1 MRVTRGL
8 SLDATPRLIDAAPV
22 ALTIGNF
29 DGVHR
34 AHLAMLERTVDAAA
48 DLDLTPAV
56 LTFHPSPKDFFAR
69 AAGTPV
75 APRLSTLSDKLQR
88 FREAGIAQVVIA
100 EFNAALSK
108 LGPEQFIATVLER
121 QLNARWVLV
130 GDDFRFG
137 HKRAGTI
144 DTLRAAATFTVEQMH
159 TVLVDGHRVSST
171 AVRVALRDG
180 KLDFAETLLG
190 RPYAICGRVAHGRKL
205 GRTLGFP
212 TANLP
217 LRFMPPLSGICA
229 VKVDGLDGGPHYGV
243 ASLGRRP
250 TVDASERPVLEVFLF
265 DFDRPIYG
273 RRINV
278 TFLRKL
284 RDEVKYPDLES
295 LQAQIARDA
304 DEARA
309 FVEQLEKAA

>member
-1 MRVTRGL
+1 M
-8 SLDATPRLIDAAPV
+8 

-34 AHLAMLERTVDAAA
+34 AHLAMLDRTVEAAA
-48 DLDLTPAV
+48 DLSLSPAV
-56 LTFHPSPKDFFAR
+56 LTFHPSPKEFFAR
-69 AAGTPV
+69 QAGAPV

-88 FREAGIAQVVIA
+88 FREAGIEHVVIA
-100 EFNAALSK
+100 RFNAALSK
-108 LGPEQFIATVLER
+108 LGPEQFIAAVLET
-121 QLNARWVLV
+121 QLNIRWLLI

-144 DTLRAAATFTVEQMH
+144 DTLRAAKTFTVEQMN
-159 TVLVDGHRVSST
+159 TVVVDGHRVSST
-171 AVRVALRDG
+171 AVRAALRDG
-180 KLDFAETLLG
+180 ALDVAETLLG
-190 RPYAICGRVAHGRKL
+190 RPYAICGRVAHGQKL
-205 GRTLGFP
+205 GRSLGFP

-243 ASLGRRP
+243 ASLGVRP
-250 TVDASERPVLEVFLF
+250 TVDSTNRPVLEVYLF

-273 RRINV
+273 RRISV
-278 TFLRKL
+278 SFLRKL
-284 RDEVKYPDLES
+284 RDEAKYPDLES
-295 LQAQIARDA
+295 LKAQIRRDA

-309 FVEQLEKAA
+309 YVDQLEKAA